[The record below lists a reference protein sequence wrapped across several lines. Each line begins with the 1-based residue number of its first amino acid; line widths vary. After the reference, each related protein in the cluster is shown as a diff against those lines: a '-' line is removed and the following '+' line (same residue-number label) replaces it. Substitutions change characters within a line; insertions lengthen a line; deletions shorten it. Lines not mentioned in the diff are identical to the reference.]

1 MVVCTFVLFC
11 AYLDTGVFSTSL
23 LPEVFALLAWSCRS
37 MGSQFWS
44 SFVGAPSVLNR
55 LGSCSTGTLQGWYPQ
70 LIREVLRSAM
80 EVLLF
85 LFLLLLLLSSSSS
98 SSSSSFGCFSLG
110 VCPVLWCAG
119 WWLDPC
125 RALGAYLLVGHV
137 KCVKCLLNERCAP
150 QLCRPSDLHCVRLS
164 GLGRLSHAG
173 GCFRAFLTPAIA
185 NHSQK
190 VSPTKKP

>member
-1 MVVCTFVLFC
+1 MKL
-11 AYLDTGVFSTSL
+11 
-23 LPEVFALLAWSCRS
+23 
-37 MGSQFWS
+37 
-44 SFVGAPSVLNR
+44 SFDGCEVLNR

-85 LFLLLLLLSSSSS
+85 LLLLFLLLSLSLL
-98 SSSSSFGCFSLG
+98 FGCFSLG

-150 QLCRPSDLHCVRLS
+150 QLCRPSDLYCVRLS
-164 GLGRLSHAG
+164 GLRRLSHAG
-173 GCFRAFLTPAIA
+173 GCFRAFWTPAISLSHKEA
-185 NHSQK
+185 IGQTTL
-190 VSPTKKP
+190 VAC